1 MSSIK
6 EKTLPEL
13 IRSIASQL
21 SISMGNTD
29 KVKQLCLMLDDLPAD
44 WQQDEKITKQLRDLI
59 PLIQKR
65 SGNIVDPVFSVLL
78 KTTTTIKNPWSWLKG
93 LLLVRQKHLVLQAL
107 HQVLSLANKKLLK
120 IDRTILCFFSEQLV
134 KDSETF
140 HQTGALEIIEQIIK
154 HYPTKAASNNDLLTS
169 LYLYDDELAIRILV
183 AHLLDQKKQPV
194 PNDVAIKILKTKSY
208 DILEKYLTYT
218 RAGYID
224 LLHLNPEIFDIIQN
238 AEKLLGYH
246 LLRNV
251 ISKLG
256 WSRVN
261 IGLEVKQL
269 SGISING
276 ALPLM
281 LSVSEAALLNKCPST
296 KKVSD
301 TFLIIAHGQ
310 ALSET
315 TSNPDGND
323 SIRRFRQY
331 NLNHAALLVD
341 ILEVA
346 SLTVDK
352 IHRMLKRMEKI
363 VQDYIMLFS
372 EYSDECEALSKVFS
386 DLQKKINTALEHE
399 INNLV
404 LSTELTQLVQAFQ
417 DPKSLKKVETLHG
430 LKRYLHQQGLK
441 MGFHLVGAGQTP
453 NKTVD
458 ILTVKDNQIQSVT
471 KAIRYT
477 NFEPETTVKS
487 WSHNMPFAVQVVI
500 DGFSRHIL
508 HGQTKIPNVRIFCYG
523 NEVHYY
529 LTFRNHPALL
539 RIDYSPPSRGGMID
553 LEYFAVSNYEL
564 NLHPNISLDAIRL
577 FFEYLEFDVQIDI
590 TRIHSRYDKERA
602 LNLGDICNKAEVIFR
617 LAPYLMDIDW
627 LIGSLD
633 LSPDSKHQ
641 VGLAWAKSFALQGIL
656 PIQQIL
662 SKDRLSILLEEE
674 KEGINKNDIIWKGDP
689 PYRDRLFRIP
699 PQQFF
704 DELTKEIIKLHL
716 PRPSYLEED
725 FGRPMGQIRMETLLS
740 TVRNALTSGI
750 IQQTQHGFVAT
761 PEKLFRKVF
770 IPEHFV
776 KNMAKGSGNIAP
788 AITIAKLV
796 LPLEQMLNFQ
806 NKGSINGYII
816 ESAILSLRG
825 ESITLYVLRDQGGII
840 CMAYYSYDPE
850 LYIYRKTI
858 SEKWTSNAYDNV
870 EDLEILLRSNNY
882 FDPNMILSSLDF
894 NDEAIKIHAL
904 IKNHKLP
911 QMTAP
916 ILGEKIISGMKASP
930 GRVVGKA
937 LFGTKDRLP
946 GDFDGAIL
954 ISATIKP
961 EDNTYLY
968 HSAGIVSTGGGI
980 LSHAGLIAIQFQK
993 PALIISGKWNQ
1004 EKEGRLYMNY
1014 ISQTFSILEKNI
1026 SGYKVSIH
1034 HDLQE
1039 SEHRLKEEDLVI
1051 LDASQGTLS
1060 VLGQDRDALA
1070 LYEGFRLYASAIQL
1084 LNQVNSDREI
1094 LILRGRKLRAH
1105 HQLEK
1110 IFLRV
1115 TNPVL
1120 AHYIVNEILLEK
1132 IYSGKEK
1139 NNEERISLLNLIL
1152 KNRMLK
1158 NHVRDYLLHIYSSL
1172 KLRYQ
1177 ESYQK
1182 AQEVIPESVYLHEI
1196 ISLRLDLIH
1205 TWKRLENATMSLK
1218 TCKVG
1223 IQELNISYLD
1233 EIDKI
1238 VKKKLESRRKQ
1249 LDKELKKIK
1258 KDDFLLLA
1266 KLRHLSQHLERIDL
1280 LLPTSW
1286 KKHETVESIKNEL
1299 SHQDKIMN
1307 KKLSKQY
1314 TIQPLDAG
1322 FGQFTYI
1329 GWKAAN
1335 LAEIEHLAGTGL
1347 VPQWF
1352 VVTDHAFISA
1362 LQTQKDGLTLKQ
1374 RIDEILNINDI
1385 SNEQKSARI
1394 HLLWKNISLPQ
1405 DFTNEVLNAYRKL
1418 VNKNIPKDE
1427 GRTTYVAIR
1436 SSSREEDAEIAAR
1449 AGEFE
1454 TFLFIHGEQSLL
1466 DYLKQTWSGLW
1477 TERAIHNRSILGNLP
1492 TGIGGGVIIQ
1502 KIVCSQVSGV
1512 LQTINVAEETLNEM
1526 VISVG
1531 LGMGEGIVSGT
1542 VSADQI
1548 IISKNGD
1555 LIKGPLNFRYITM
1568 DKTEQVVFD
1577 KAAGTGTI
1585 HEATLYHQ
1593 RLRPALDYVNLQSLV
1608 AIAHRLELAYGY
1620 PLDIE
1625 FGFEESRLWILQVR
1639 PVATFS
1645 SALRE
1650 TLEQYPLNGTKYQ
1663 PVNKEGELS

>member
-1 MSSIK
+1 MSTMTK
-6 EKTLPEL
+6 KTLPEL
-13 IRSIASQL
+13 IKSIAGQL

-29 KVKQLCLMLDDLPAD
+29 KVKQSCLALDELLSEQPG
-44 WQQDEKITKQLRDLI
+44 ENETKQLKILFS
-59 PLIQKR
+59 LIQKR
-65 SGNIVDPVFSVLL
+65 SGTIVDPVFNILL
-78 KTTTTIKNPWSWLKG
+78 KTTTSIKNPWSWLKE
-93 LLLVRQKHLVLQAL
+93 LLLVRQKHLVLLAL
-107 HQVLSLANKKLLK
+107 HQSLTLAKKELLK
-120 IDRTILCFFSEQLV
+120 VDRSVLHFFSGQFE
-134 KDSETF
+134 KKSETF
-140 HQTGALEIIEQIIK
+140 RQVGAPEIIEQIIK
-154 HYPTKAASNNDLLTS
+154 HYPASTQSNSNLLLS
-169 LYLYDDELAIRILV
+169 LYLYDEELGIRMLAAV
-183 AHLLDQKKQPV
+183 LLDQKKQPV
-194 PNDVAIKILKTKSY
+194 PNTVATKLLKARPY
-208 DILEKYLTYT
+208 AFFEKYLTYT
-218 RAGYID
+218 RAGYTD
-224 LLHLNPEIFDIIQN
+224 LLHLNPEIFDRIQY

-246 LLRNV
+246 LLRNI

-256 WSRVN
+256 WPRVN

-281 LSVSEAALLNKCPST
+281 LSAAEAALLKKCPST
-296 KKVSD
+296 KKVSE

-310 ALSET
+310 SLSET
-315 TSNPDGND
+315 SSKPDGND
-323 SIRRFRQY
+323 RIKRFRQY
-331 NLNHAALLVD
+331 NLNHAAMLVD

-346 SLTVDK
+346 SLSVEK
-352 IHRMLKRMEKI
+352 VHRMLKRMEKI
-363 VQDYIMLFS
+363 VRDYITLFS
-372 EYSDECEALSKVFS
+372 EYSDECEVLPNVFN
-386 DLQKKINTALEHE
+386 DLKGKINIALEHE
-399 INNLV
+399 NQNLV
-404 LSTELTQLVQAFQ
+404 LSTELTQLVQAFE
-417 DPKSLKKVETLHG
+417 DPKSLKKVETLHS

-458 ILTVKDNQIQSVT
+458 ILTVKDNQIQSIT

-477 NFEPETTVKS
+477 NFEPETTMES
-487 WSHNMPFAVQVVI
+487 WSSHMPFAVQVVI
-500 DGFSRHIL
+500 DGFSRQIL

-553 LEYFAVSNYEL
+553 LEYFGVSNYEL
-564 NLHPNISLDAIRL
+564 NLHPNVSLDAIRL
-577 FFEYLEFDVQIDI
+577 FFKYLEFDIQIDG
-590 TRIHSRYDKERA
+590 THIHSRYDKERA

-627 LIGSLD
+627 LIGSLN

-641 VGLAWAKSFALQGIL
+641 IGLAWAKAFALQGIL
-656 PIQQIL
+656 PFQQIL
-662 SKDRLSILLEEE
+662 SKDRLSILLDEE
-674 KEGINKNDIIWKGDP
+674 KEGIQKNDIIWKGEP
-689 PYRDRLFRIP
+689 PYRDCLFHIP
-699 PQQFF
+699 PQEFF
-704 DELTKEIIKLHL
+704 DILTTEVEKLHL
-716 PRPSYLEED
+716 PKLLYLEED
-725 FGRPMGQIRMETLLS
+725 FKRPMGQIRMETLLLN
-740 TVRNALTSGI
+740 TIRKALACGT
-750 IQQTQHGFVAT
+750 IQQTPEGFKTT
-761 PEKLFRKVF
+761 PEYLFRKVPV
-770 IPEHFV
+770 PEHFV
-776 KNMAKGSGNIAP
+776 RRMAKGIEKIVP
-788 AITIAKLV
+788 AIAIAKIV

-806 NKGSINGYII
+806 NKGSINGYIV
-816 ESAILSLRG
+816 ESAFLSLRG
-825 ESITLYVLRDQGGII
+825 ETITMYILRDQGGII
-840 CMAYYSYDPE
+840 CLAYFSHDPE
-850 LYIYRKTI
+850 LYIHR
-858 SEKWTSNAYDNV
+858 EKPSGNWISNASD
-870 EDLEILLRSNNY
+870 EAETLEILLRNNNY
-882 FDPNMILSSLDF
+882 FDPTTILSSLDL
-894 NDEAIKIHAL
+894 NDEASKTHAL
-904 IKNHKLP
+904 IKDHKLP

-937 LFGTKDRLP
+937 LFGTEDRLP
-946 GDFDGAIL
+946 GDFKDAIL

-993 PALIISGKWNQ
+993 PALIIAGKWNQ
-1004 EKEGRLYMNY
+1004 EKEGHLYMNY
-1014 ISQTFSILEKNI
+1014 ISQTFSILKKNI
-1026 SGYKVSIH
+1026 SGYEVYIRH
-1034 HDLQE
+1034 NLQE

-1051 LDASQGTLS
+1051 LDANEGTLS

-1084 LNQVNSDREI
+1084 LNQVNGNSEI
-1094 LILRGRKLRAH
+1094 LTLRGRKLRAH

-1120 AHYIVNEILLEK
+1120 AHYIINEILLGK
-1132 IYSGKEK
+1132 IYCGKEK
-1139 NNEERISLLNLIL
+1139 NNKERACLLNLIL
-1152 KNRMLK
+1152 KNRVLK
-1158 NHVRDYLLHIYSSL
+1158 DHVRDYLLHIYSSL
-1172 KLRYQ
+1172 KLQYQ

-1182 AQEVIPESVYLHEI
+1182 ALEVIPNSVHLHEI

-1205 TWKRLENATMSLK
+1205 TWERLENATMSLK

-1223 IQELNISYLD
+1223 VHESNIYYLD

-1238 VKKKLESRRKQ
+1238 VKKKLETQREQ
-1249 LDKELKKIK
+1249 IDKELKKTK
-1258 KDDFLLLA
+1258 KADFLQLA
-1266 KLRHLSQHLERIDL
+1266 KLRHMSKHLERIDL
-1280 LLPTSW
+1280 LLPVPE
-1286 KKHETVESIKNEL
+1286 KKQETIEYIKNEL

-1307 KKLSKQY
+1307 EKLSKHY
-1314 TIQPLDAG
+1314 VIQPPDAG
-1322 FGQFTYI
+1322 FGQFAYI

-1352 VVTDHAFISA
+1352 VITDHAFISV
-1362 LQTQKDGLTLKQ
+1362 LQIQEDGLTLKEK
-1374 RIDEILNINDI
+1374 IDEILNINDI

-1394 HLLWKNISLPQ
+1394 NLLWKNISLPQ
-1405 DFTNEVLNAYRKL
+1405 DFTDEVLNAYRNL
-1418 VNKNIPKDE
+1418 VDKNIQVDDE
-1427 GRTTYVAIR
+1427 RTTYVAIR

-1477 TERAIHNRSILGNLP
+1477 TERAIHNRTILGNIP

-1502 KIVCSQVSGV
+1502 RIVHSQVSGV
-1512 LQTINVAEETLNEM
+1512 LQTINVADEKLDEM

-1555 LIKGPLNFRYITM
+1555 LTKGPLNFRYITM

-1577 KAAGTGTI
+1577 KTAGTGTI
-1585 HEATLYHQ
+1585 HESTLYHQ
-1593 RLRPALDYVNLQSLV
+1593 RLRPALDYVNLQALI

-1645 SALRE
+1645 SSLHE
-1650 TLEQYPLNGTKYQ
+1650 TLEQYPLNGSKQ
-1663 PVNKEGELS
+1663 LNCQ